1 MGFSGLPASLGEQTE
16 TSHGHRLAQ
25 ALGSRSKESQPLVK
39 FLNAPRNRL
48 CETWKELTKTGE
60 PGKKGKPKFK
70 KKGVADSFYLEG
82 SIRISGDRIKV
93 PILGWLK
100 CAEILP
106 SVTPKNV
113 TISCQ
118 ARRWYISFKV
128 EVPEGQVQPTSP
140 PPDARENQAYRR
152 LQRRLERLHR
162 RASEPQE
169 GEVVAVDLG
178 INRLATCWQGVC
190 ERKTVPE
197 GEKTAGA
204 VTAAGE

>member
-1 MGFSGLPASLGEQTE
+1 L
-16 TSHGHRLAQ
+16 
-25 ALGSRSKESQPLVK
+25 
-39 FLNAPRNRL
+39 RNLERAYKD
-48 CETWKELTKTGE
+48 WRA
-60 PGKKGKPKFK
+60 GKKGKPKFK

-82 SIRISGDRIKV
+82 SIRIAGDRIKV